1 MIIKNLDLRI
11 LDFVKCIFSQS
22 LLSFKLGKLIPLHNS
37 IKSKLGLSLCG
48 EYSL

>member
-22 LLSFKLGKLIPLHNS
+22 LLSSASGSGDWATTPRVPDGK
-37 IKSKLGLSLCG
+37 
-48 EYSL
+48 